1 MTTYQLEEIE
11 FSTLNSETRIQP
23 EFGAIRTK
31 TLSEFEG
38 DLEKL
43 LEDIKQETPME
54 GKASSSN
61 HTHSVKPSLWKKKSK
76 TSFKKTTRIKKPS
89 KDIFSN
95 IDNIEE
101 KIEHYLQVAE
111 DTFNDGTSY
120 EELSNPWA
128 LSPAEREQGQAFIK
142 FLDIECFMEG
152 LTNPD
157 KLETLWEQSKAKKL
171 WDDSQNKPSDKL
183 D

>member
-1 MTTYQLEEIE
+1 MEE
-11 FSTLNSETRIQP
+11 
-23 EFGAIRTK
+23 
-31 TLSEFEG
+31 

-43 LEDIKQETPME
+43 LEDTKQQIPIE
-54 GKASSSN
+54 GKASPSN
-61 HTHSVKPSLWKKKSK
+61 HIPFAEPSLQKKKQK

-128 LSPAEREQGQAFIK
+128 LSPAEREQDQAFIK
-142 FLDIECFMEG
+142 FLDIEFFMEG

>member
-1 MTTYQLEEIE
+1 MEE
-11 FSTLNSETRIQP
+11 
-23 EFGAIRTK
+23 
-31 TLSEFEG
+31 

-43 LEDIKQETPME
+43 LEDTKQLTFME
-54 GKASSSN
+54 GKAPPSN
-61 HTHSVKPSLWKKKSK
+61 HIRFVESSFQKKKQK

-128 LSPAEREQGQAFIK
+128 LSPAEREQDQAFIK
-142 FLDIECFMEG
+142 FLDIEFFMEG